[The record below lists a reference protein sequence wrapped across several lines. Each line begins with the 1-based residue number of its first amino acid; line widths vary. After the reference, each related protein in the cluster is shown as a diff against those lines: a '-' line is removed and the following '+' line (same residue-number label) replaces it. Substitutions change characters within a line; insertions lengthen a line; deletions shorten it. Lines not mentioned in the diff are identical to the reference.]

1 MTPFGNNK
9 FQQFRKYFLRYRNC
23 DLLREFVSFS
33 VFPRKTTYVINHDNN
48 VLVKLQALF
57 QLCSS
62 GVLLQR
68 VGRRDSLGTKL
79 SLKNL
84 SDGVTLP
91 PFYTHHVIK
100 SEVSI
105 LIHLVDFPFT
115 CTFFASTFLPF
126 LPR

>member
-1 MTPFGNNK
+1 MTPFGINK

-33 VFPRKTTYVINHDNN
+33 VNHENN
-48 VLVKLQALF
+48 VPVKLQALF

-68 VGRRDSLGTKL
+68 VGRRDGLGTKL

-105 LIHLVDFPFT
+105 LIHLVDFPFA